1 VKGKDRKSIES
12 ELNQMEEAT
21 SEEEKYVRMPLL
33 TVGQGARYLGISRST
48 LYRLIEFGEVR
59 AVKWRGTTLIEK
71 ESLDDFR
78 ASGKLT

>member
-1 VKGKDRKSIES
+1 MKGKDRKSIQS
-12 ELNQMEEAT
+12 ELKQMEEAN

-48 LYRLIEFGEVR
+48 LYHLIEFGEIRV
-59 AVKWRGTTLIEK
+59 VKGRGTTLIEK
-71 ESLDDFR
+71 ESLDNFR